1 MAARQAFDCEPAS
14 SRETVA
20 AQRFCCIVGARR
32 QEAARSAEMGRK
44 KDLVASNHRE
54 READGEITAAGECV
68 VRGCGGNRLQEQSGW
83 RRAVPVSARRRRRN
97 RTRSC
102 FDGKPLVSS
111 V

>member
-1 MAARQAFDCEPAS
+1 MAASLAFDCEPAS
-14 SRETVA
+14 SHEA
-20 AQRFCCIVGARR
+20 IAGQRFCRIVGARR
-32 QEAARSAEMGRK
+32 QEAARSAEMRRK
-44 KDLVASNHRE
+44 KDLVASNQRQ
-54 READGEITAAGECV
+54 RKADGEITAAGECF